1 MIAMINQGFRL
12 IPFPGPDLPAISVHG
27 TFSLDHLFLTLE
39 YSLSGDLESVLLPPA
54 SSNPQRKDELWKAT
68 CFEFFLAVKG
78 QTGYWEFNLSPSG
91 DWNAY
96 RIDAY
101 RRIGFREETAISQL
115 PFEFQKGS
123 DEYALGVFLDLTDLI
138 TSGLEIQ
145 LGIAAIV
152 QTKDGNETYWA
163 LVHPASQPDFHARES
178 FILLLAGQTLP
189 SAGSSP
195 DG

>member
-1 MIAMINQGFRL
+1 
-12 IPFPGPDLPAISVHG
+12 
-27 TFSLDHLFLTLE
+27 LE